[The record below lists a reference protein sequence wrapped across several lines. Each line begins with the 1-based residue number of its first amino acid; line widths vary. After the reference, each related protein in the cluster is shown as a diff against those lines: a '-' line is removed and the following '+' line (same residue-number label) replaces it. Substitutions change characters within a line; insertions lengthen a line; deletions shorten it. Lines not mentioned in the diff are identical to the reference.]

1 MSTSIRHATRD
12 DLAAV
17 TTLVELLNREE
28 GYDASASTAQLEEV
42 MFDKRARVPM
52 RALLCEVDRRIVG
65 LVLYYWGYDTVSA
78 SYGYHL
84 ADIVVDGAYRGKR
97 IGTQLFKALA
107 EQCLRE
113 AGKWVSLTVLQGN
126 ERAKDF
132 YRKQGMVQ
140 VGVNFFAIGPA
151 GLSRCAQA

>member
-1 MSTSIRHATRD
+1 MSTLIRHATRD
-12 DLAAV
+12 DLNAV
-17 TTLVELLNREE
+17 TALVELLNREE

-52 RALLCEVDRRIVG
+52 RALVCVVDRKVAG

-84 ADIVVDGAYRGKR
+84 ADIIVEKVHRGKK
-97 IGTQLFKALA
+97 IGTQLFNALA

-113 AGKWVSLTVLQGN
+113 EGKWVSLTVLASN

-132 YRKQGMVQ
+132 YRHRGMVQ

-151 GLSRCAQA
+151 GLLRCTQV